1 MNVKLK
7 RLTILSPRDLE
18 DPVLE
23 TLLEMQPALPGF
35 TTLAVSGHGE
45 SFEGARAQEQVRGRI
60 DRSMVWLVL
69 PEEDV
74 ERTLTQLSRSMPHPD
89 IIWWVEPVD
98 AMGKL
103 A

>member
-1 MNVKLK
+1 MNLSLK
-7 RLTILSPRDLE
+7 RLTVLAPHDLE
-18 DPVLE
+18 EAVLE
-23 TLLEMQPALPGF
+23 TLLEIRPALPGF

-45 SFEGARAQEQVRGRI
+45 GFEDARVQEQVRGRI
-60 DRSMVWLVL
+60 QRSMTWLVL

-74 ERTLTQLSRSMPHPD
+74 ERVLDRLRRKMPHPS
-89 IIWWVEPVD
+89 IVWWVEPVD